1 LYWNFLSFDF
11 FEHPLGM
18 DSIPLT
24 IYCSGPHEEGKK
36 HMLARLVRALAQC
49 GLRVGVLRYSGD
61 GRAANSD
68 DALVVAGAAVHVDLC
83 AGTIAAA
90 PCDAETEHC
99 EENFFTDCHVLLVDT
114 AHCDRGSVAVI
125 DIRDGLFTGFG
136 SVSADAAAMAGLI
149 RHSMLHPRIS
159 AAVLAGGRSSRL
171 GRNKALLPLGGKTV
185 IETVLGEVSSCVDS
199 ITIITNSPEDFTN
212 LGYPCRADLLPGG
225 GPLSG
230 IHAALTHCGTDYVL
244 VVSCDIPLVSRTLFD
259 ELIAALPGNDIVI
272 FKHSQ
277 FEPLCALYRRTCIP
291 PLEDLIAHG
300 EYRIIDL
307 FPTLQVK
314 VVRIG
319 SADIFKSINTEADYE
334 SVRNAL
340 SDQVRRLHEP
350 VTGDA
355 AVPCGRT
362 GSDGT
367 P

>member
-1 LYWNFLSFDF
+1 MSSDSFK
-11 FEHPLGM
+11 HLVGM
-18 DSIPLT
+18 DILPVK
-24 IYCSGPHEEGKK
+24 IYCSGPHGEGKK
-36 HMLARLVRALAQC
+36 HALARLVRSLAQG
-49 GLRVGVLRYSGD
+49 GLRVGVLRHSGD

-68 DALVVAGAAVHVDLC
+68 DAVVAAGAVVHVDLC
-83 AGTIAAA
+83 AGTIATA
-90 PCDAETEHC
+90 PHNVETEHC
-99 EENFFTDCHVLLVDT
+99 EKKFFTNCHVLLVDT

-125 DIRDGLFTGFG
+125 DIKDGLFTGFG
-136 SVSADAAAMAGLI
+136 SVCADAAAMAELI
-149 RHSMLHPRIS
+149 RNSILRPSIS

-185 IETVLGEVSSCVDS
+185 IETVLDEVSRCVDS
-199 ITIITNSPEDFTN
+199 ITIITNSPEEFTN

-230 IHAALTHCGTDYVL
+230 IHAALTHCGTEYVL
-244 VVSCDIPLVSRTLFD
+244 VVSCDIPLVSLTLFD
-259 ELIAALPGNDIVI
+259 ELIEALPGNDIVI

-291 PLEDLIAHG
+291 ALEDLISHG

-314 VVRIG
+314 VVRTG

-334 SVRNAL
+334 FVRNAL
-340 SDQVRRLHEP
+340 SDSMRRLHKP

-355 AVPCGRT
+355 AVPCART
-362 GSDGT
+362 GADGT